1 MGYIGLPPVMMG
13 IENGLEIKC
22 VGCGHVEG
30 TVMIGSLSYQTYDEL
45 GDVSSVLGQFEC
57 ESIGTPTRGSIHD
70 IIIQQLTQG
79 LDIEVKNYNWADF
92 IPEALEDGEIAAG
105 MGTPSLATAATQQ
118 THSQN
123 MSLWQPTD
131 TRVDEWPGTKS
142 EIKYSSND
150 PINKRTV
157 LNINRIN
164 IPNSTKLKGKTVPI
178 TIEYTV
184 NYPVQMGLTEVLWG
198 VQ

>member
-1 MGYIGLPPVMMG
+1 MMIG

-70 IIIQQLTQG
+70 IIIRQLTQG

-118 THSQN
+118 THS
-123 MSLWQPTD
+123 P
-131 TRVDEWPGTKS
+131 KH
-142 EIKYSSND
+142 
-150 PINKRTV
+150 
-157 LNINRIN
+157 
-164 IPNSTKLKGKTVPI
+164 VPVAAHRY
-178 TIEYTV
+178 E
-184 NYPVQMGLTEVLWG
+184 GG
-198 VQ
+198 